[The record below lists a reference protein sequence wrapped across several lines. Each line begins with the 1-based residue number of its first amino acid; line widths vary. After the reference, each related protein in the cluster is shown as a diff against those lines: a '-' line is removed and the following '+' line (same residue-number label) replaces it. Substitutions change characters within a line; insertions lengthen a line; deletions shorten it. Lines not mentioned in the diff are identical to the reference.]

1 MLHDT
6 LVLLNHYHCSFLLL
20 FLLDVIFIYLTFL
33 VCKYQGIPEQAEVP
47 PVARV
52 PASGPPA
59 NSPAQPPQPAQPA
72 AVPSSGPNANPLDLF
87 PQVVIA
93 LFLLIDFWGD

>member
-6 LVLLNHYHCSFLLL
+6 LVLLNHNHWSFLL
-20 FLLDVIFIYLTFL
+20 FLLDVIFVNLTFS
-33 VCKYQGIPEQAEVP
+33 VRKYQGIPEQAEVP

-72 AVPSSGPNANPLDLF
+72 AIPSSGPNANPLDLF